1 MFIRF
6 CALFFCFLGTS
17 LVFAQG
23 IPKRFSLVDTKLL
36 YRLDKNLRYLDLRLQ
51 QQIKDHESYIN
62 YHKEFGEAQLAASR
76 LILTLPK
83 NEAEEERGYALQL
96 KALKML
102 RRHEFLVREQSQ
114 PSYNTY
120 KDEQQGEYH
129 RQIETLL
136 KTLEQSGKHPRLTN
150 TEHISKFYHRMQ
162 QVSHV
167 AMPSYPPPLLE
178 KYKAEAKQW
187 ANTKPTNTSVF
198 DPLNAVLRSVFMH
211 ETGAVAEEFIAFL
224 NSDQC
229 TLSKQ
234 ERESTIKR
242 LEAVRRRCAGSVL
255 NLYGKT
261 INDREFDW
269 TSYRGRYVYLIFDY
283 AEGPWLQG
291 LPDLREIDAD
301 FRKHGFEIVF
311 VGIREPDERFQQIM
325 EREKIS
331 WTVISESLSIK
342 AGMSAQSE
350 YYAIDTV
357 STILLVD
364 QQGKIIHT
372 YASGSS
378 LRDMLTTLLPKDEQA
393 ASD

>member
-1 MFIRF
+1 
-6 CALFFCFLGTS
+6 
-17 LVFAQG
+17 
-23 IPKRFSLVDTKLL
+23 
-36 YRLDKNLRYLDLRLQ
+36 
-51 QQIKDHESYIN
+51 
-62 YHKEFGEAQLAASR
+62 
-76 LILTLPK
+76 
-83 NEAEEERGYALQL
+83 
-96 KALKML
+96 
-102 RRHEFLVREQSQ
+102 
-114 PSYNTY
+114 
-120 KDEQQGEYH
+120 
-129 RQIETLL
+129 
-136 KTLEQSGKHPRLTN
+136 
-150 TEHISKFYHRMQ
+150 
-162 QVSHV
+162 
-167 AMPSYPPPLLE
+167 
-178 KYKAEAKQW
+178 
-187 ANTKPTNTSVF
+187 
-198 DPLNAVLRSVFMH
+198 MH